1 MARIIWQDQ
10 KFINKIFHVTV
21 DESHYLVAAEIPKNG
36 LQPFRP
42 SYGLLDEFR
51 LLPSKISFQALSATL
66 NPYVKS
72 LVKIKLSLCSNFLD
86 LKMSVN
92 RPNITYVTYRL
103 VGGTSNFRNLDFL
116 VPLGYDKPFKKKFL
130 IFVDKKANTR
140 VTGLARRDED
150 GVDMFRGENATPESS
165 ALDSSSDC
173 PPGVNWYSDP

>member
-1 MARIIWQDQ
+1 MARIIRQDQ

-21 DESHYLVAAEIPKNG
+21 DESHYLVAAGIPKNG

-51 LLPSKISFQALSATL
+51 LLLPSKISFQALSATL

-72 LVKIKLSLCSNFLD
+72 LVKIKLSLRSNFLD
-86 LKMSVN
+86 LKLSVN
-92 RPNITYVTYRL
+92 RPNITYATYRL

-116 VPLGYDKPFKKKFL
+116 VPLGYDKPFKKKIL

-140 VTGLARRDED
+140 
-150 GVDMFRGENATPESS
+150 DMA
-165 ALDSSSDC
+165 
-173 PPGVNWYSDP
+173 